1 MLAMTQEHN
10 SNSLRRTTRFQVGD
24 RVLTSNCR
32 LGTIV
37 RVDKDEFGEYMVVR
51 LDILAGEFA
60 YEYGDLEK
68 L

>member
-1 MLAMTQEHN
+1 MLAMTHEHN
-10 SNSLRRTTRFQVGD
+10 SNSLRRTTRFQVND

-32 LGTIV
+32 LGTVV